1 MRSQLR
7 GALPSPSSVDGRRI
21 VEAHEQRVAL
31 LIELIE
37 SIEGCDNAVQVWDLD
52 LTSDVLM
59 GLVFVDQPSS

>member
-7 GALPSPSSVDGRRI
+7 GALPSSSSVDGRRI
-21 VEAHEQRVAL
+21 VEAHEHRVAL
-31 LIELIE
+31 LIELVE

>member
-1 MRSQLR
+1 VS
-7 GALPSPSSVDGRRI
+7 GRRI